1 MNLIFGTEVRDQMER
16 KEIVIASFQDGSGKR
31 GFNYRRP
38 KRHVNAIFYE
48 FINEDVDEDYDN
60 LSMGH

>member
-1 MNLIFGTEVRDQMER
+1 MER
-16 KEIVIASFQDGSGKR
+16 KEIVIASFQDGSGRR

-60 LSMGH
+60 LSMGHWDRFW